1 MDAAKADL
9 MRALGRLVRG
19 LSTLFWIIPLTLA
32 ADVETARTNW
42 LDALGALSFGP
53 ALVFSGLLWYGLYQM
68 RDFQRQERIWQVAL
82 HRAGI
87 FATINIGL
95 APFVFWWH
103 RFPTVQF
110 YFICVNLLAVSG
122 FLFLIQV
129 NQVLRRLSAMLPD
142 EMLRAETRT
151 FAAMNTWMLVVALGF
166 LAVEVLFPHFQGAPH
181 RLGHHYIILQAIGD
195 WLSLFLT
202 LMPVAVTLAL
212 LWKLKEAILT
222 SFFEMER

>member
-19 LSTLFWIIPLTLA
+19 LSTLFWTIPLTLA
-32 ADVETARTNW
+32 ADVETARTNL
-42 LDALGALSFGP
+42 LDALGALSFTP
-53 ALVFSGLLWYGLYQM
+53 ALAFSGLLWYGLYQM
-68 RDFQRQERIWQVAL
+68 RDFQRQERVWQLAL

-95 APFVFWWH
+95 APFAFWWH

-110 YFICVNLLAVSG
+110 YFVCVNLLAVSG
-122 FLFLIQV
+122 FIFLLQV
-129 NQVLRRLSAMLPD
+129 NQVLRRLAAMLPD
-142 EMLRAETRT
+142 EMLRLETRT
-151 FAAMNTWMLVVALGF
+151 FVKMNTWMLAVAFVF
-166 LAVEVLFPHFQGAPH
+166 LAMEVFSANFLGQARH
-181 RLGHHYIILQAIGD
+181 LGHHHIILQAVGD
-195 WLSLFLT
+195 WLALFLT

-222 SFFEMER
+222 SFFEIER